1 MADGIQGAC
10 SFTAGHLHGCLYGS
24 QIDDALRPV
33 WLAGQQYGG
42 LTQWHFPPIQ
52 RGAAGQRGQSKPQCS
67 GYPPETKL
75 GIDYLVLL
83 KCIMASLASAADRPH
98 SRLDGVQ
105 IAGLRGGAEFDHLS
119 LYFVGVVVEFGFV

>member
-10 SFTAGHLHGCLYGS
+10 SFTAGHLHGFLYGS

-52 RGAAGQRGQSKPQCS
+52 GRAAGQRGQSKAQCS
-67 GYPPETKL
+67 GSAPETKS
-75 GIDYLVLL
+75 GIDRLVLL
-83 KCIMASLASAADRPH
+83 KRIMASLASATDRPH
-98 SRLDGVQ
+98 SGFDGLQ

-119 LYFVGVVVEFGFV
+119 LYFFGVVVEFGFV